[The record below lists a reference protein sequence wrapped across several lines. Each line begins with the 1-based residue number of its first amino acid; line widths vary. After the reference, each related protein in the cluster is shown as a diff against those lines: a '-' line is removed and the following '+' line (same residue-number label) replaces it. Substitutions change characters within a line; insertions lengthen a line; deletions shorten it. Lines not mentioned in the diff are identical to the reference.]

1 MHTLHRYLEWFGMA
15 LFRDGKP
22 VPVSVNGSL
31 SCNQVNPA
39 VNACIAGLGFGMFLC
54 YQVMPA
60 VRRGELEL
68 VLTDFE
74 PDPLPLS
81 LVFPH
86 RRLSSTRLRI
96 FVDWM
101 AEAIP
106 ESLQANERVQS

>member
-1 MHTLHRYLEWFGMA
+1 
-15 LFRDGKP
+15 
-22 VPVSVNGSL
+22 
-31 SCNQVNPA
+31 

-60 VRRGELEL
+60 VQQGELEL

-86 RRLSSTRLRI
+86 HRLLSTRLRI

-101 AEAIP
+101 AKAIP
-106 ESLQANERVQS
+106 ESPQAGV